1 MGTNSKKTI
10 GIVSLIF
17 TLSWFAMIGMPGSSY
32 ATDRI
37 LDGQPAIDWLRD
49 NDYIDKITN
58 VPLPNFYEFRSRV
71 LGGGA
76 GPGGLKAIMA
86 DGWSFRG
93 PLNDPIKEPVVIVVP
108 QISLQPPKPIVR
120 TWNWTA
126 ICQSNTWTG
135 TFTISTLTPG
145 AKIKKIKG
153 TFGGGHWGELDGS
166 ITGKTIKFRRIK
178 IDANPKRY
186 QDWEGT
192 ITGNT
197 ISGSLTDSVAHPLC
211 TFTAR

>member
-1 MGTNSKKTI
+1 MGTNTKKMT
-10 GIVSLIF
+10 GISAMVFI
-17 TLSWFAMIGMPGSSY
+17 LSWAAVIGMPGSSC
-32 ATDRI
+32 AMDVI
-37 LDGQPAIDWLRD
+37 LDGKAALNWLRN
-49 NDYIDKITN
+49 NDYIDRNN

-71 LGGGA
+71 IGGGA

-86 DGWSFRG
+86 EGWNFRG

-108 QISLQPPKPIVR
+108 QISLQKPIPFAR

-135 TFTISTLTPG
+135 TFTISTLTPAG
-145 AKIKKIKG
+145 KIKG

-166 ITGKTIKFRRIK
+166 ITGKAIKFRRIK
-178 IDANPKRY
+178 IDANPKRF
-186 QDWEGT
+186 QNWQGT

-197 ISGSLTDSVAHPLC
+197 ISGSLTDSVAHPSC

>member
-1 MGTNSKKTI
+1 MGTNTKKMI
-10 GIVSLIF
+10 GIAAMVLV
-17 TLSWFAMIGMPGSSY
+17 LSWVAVIGMPASSW
-32 ATDRI
+32 ARDVI
-37 LDGQPAIDWLRD
+37 LDGNAALNWLRA
-49 NDYIDKITN
+49 NDYINRSN
-58 VPLPNFYEFRSRV
+58 VPMANFYEFRSRV
-71 LGGGA
+71 IGGGA

-86 DGWSFRG
+86 EGWSFRG
-93 PLNDPIKEPVVIVVP
+93 PLKGPIKEPVVIVVP
-108 QISLQPPKPIVR
+108 ATSLQLPKPLVR

-126 ICQSNTWTG
+126 KCQSNTWTG
-135 TFTISTLTPG
+135 TFTISTMTTAG
-145 AKIKKIKG
+145 KIQG

-186 QDWEGT
+186 QDWQGT

>member
-1 MGTNSKKTI
+1 MGTNAKKMI
-10 GIVSLIF
+10 GIAAMVFI
-17 TLSWFAMIGMPGSSY
+17 LSWVAVIGMPGSSW
-32 ATDRI
+32 ARDVI
-37 LDGQPAIDWLRD
+37 LEGNNALNWLRN
-49 NDYIDKITN
+49 NDYIDKSD

-71 LGGGA
+71 IGGGA

-93 PLNDPIKEPVVIVVP
+93 PLNNPIKEPVVIVVP
-108 QISLQPPKPIVR
+108 EISLQSQKPYVR

-126 ICQSNTWTG
+126 KCQSNTWTG
-135 TFTISTLTPG
+135 TFTISTMTKG
-145 AKIKKIKG
+145 GKIQG
-153 TFGGGHWGELDGS
+153 TFGGGHWGEFDGS
-166 ITGKTIKFRRIK
+166 IIGKTIKITRIK

-186 QDWEGT
+186 QKWEGI

-197 ISGSLTDSVAHPLC
+197 ISGSLTDSVAHPSC

>member
-1 MGTNSKKTI
+1 MGSNTRKTI
-10 GIVSLIF
+10 GIAVLIF
-17 TLSWFAMIGMPGSSY
+17 ISSWFAMIGMPGSSY

-37 LDGQPAIDWLRD
+37 LDGQAAINWLRT
-49 NDYIDKITN
+49 NDYIDNNNI
-58 VPLPNFYEFRSRV
+58 PMPNFYEFRSRV

-93 PLNDPIKEPVVIVVP
+93 QLNDPIKEPVVIIVP

-120 TWNWTA
+120 TWNWKA

-135 TFTISTLTPG
+135 TFTISIMTPAG
-145 AKIKKIKG
+145 KIKG
-153 TFGGGHWGELDGS
+153 KFNGRHPGELDGS

-178 IDANPKRY
+178 IDANPKRF
-186 QDWEGT
+186 QDWQGT

-197 ISGSLTDSVAHPLC
+197 ISGSLTDSVAHPPC

>member
-1 MGTNSKKTI
+1 MGTNAKKMI
-10 GIVSLIF
+10 GIAAMVFI
-17 TLSWFAMIGMPGSSY
+17 LSWVAVIGMPGSSW
-32 ATDRI
+32 AGDVVRHGKAA
-37 LDGQPAIDWLRD
+37 LEWLRN
-49 NDYIDKITN
+49 NDYIDKSN

-93 PLNDPIKEPVVIVVP
+93 PLKNPIKEPVVIVVP
-108 QISLQPPKPIVR
+108 EISLQPQKPYVR

-126 ICQSNTWTG
+126 KCQSNTWTG
-135 TFTISTLTPG
+135 TFTISTMTAG
-145 AKIKKIKG
+145 KIQG
-153 TFGGGHWGELDGS
+153 TFGGGHWGKLDGS
-166 ITGKTIKFRRIK
+166 IIGKTIKFTRTK

-186 QDWEGT
+186 QKWEGI